1 VSRPQASGAPRR
13 VLGFWMCTAL
23 VMGNTIGMGIFL
35 LPASLAPYG
44 WNALVGWV
52 VTVLGCVLL
61 ARVFARLA
69 RRLPGED
76 GPFAW
81 IRVALGP
88 RAAFVVGWCYWV
100 SVWVTLATLA
110 VGVVGYLGALWP
122 PLAALPAW
130 PLALALVWTFVG
142 VSLLGA
148 RAGGGVQVATT
159 ALKLLPM
166 VAMAALGAWLLATEP
181 AALRTDYPRADLSF
195 GAVLA
200 ASTIA
205 LFAML
210 GIESASFPARSVRE
224 PERTIP
230 RATLVGTVLTG
241 LVYIAVCAVPMLLL
255 PPERLAASGAPF
267 ADAFESV
274 LGQGSGRWIALFVA
288 VSGLG
293 ALNGWTLLAGE
304 LTRTMAREGA
314 LPAALGA
321 GNRHGAPWSGLLL
334 SGMLAS
340 GMVVMSYSGTLAQ
353 GFTFLTTVV
362 TAANLPLYLGCALAL
377 LALWRRD
384 PPASR
389 DAAAW
394 AALLGGGYAMFAFAG
409 VGAESLA
416 WALALAASGVPV
428 YLWARARARASA

>member
-1 VSRPQASGAPRR
+1 MNGADAASAPRR

-35 LPASLAPYG
+35 LPAGLAPYG
-44 WNALVGWV
+44 WNALLGWV
-52 VTVLGCVLL
+52 VTVVGCVLL

-81 IRVALGP
+81 VRVALGP
-88 RAAFVVGWCYWV
+88 HAAFVVGWCYWV

-110 VGVVGYLGALWP
+110 AGVVGYLGALSP
-122 PLAALPAW
+122 ALAALPPW
-130 PLALALVWTFVG
+130 PLALALLWVFVG
-142 VSLLGA
+142 ISLLGA
-148 RAGGGVQVATT
+148 RTGGRVQVVTT
-159 ALKLLPM
+159 VLKLLPM
-166 VAMAALGAWLLATEP
+166 AAMAGLGLWLLATEP
-181 AALRTDYPRADLSF
+181 AALRVDYPRADLSF

-210 GIESASFPARSVRE
+210 GIESASFPARAVRD
-224 PERTIP
+224 PAVTIP
-230 RATLVGTVLTG
+230 RATLVGTILTG

-255 PPERLAASGAPF
+255 PAERLAASSAPF
-267 ADAFESV
+267 AEAFESV
-274 LGQGSGRWIALFVA
+274 AGEGSGRWIAFFVV

-293 ALNGWTLLAGE
+293 ALNGWTLLVGE
-304 LTRTMAREGA
+304 LTRTMARERA
-314 LPAALGA
+314 LPSSLGV
-321 GNRHGAPWSGLLL
+321 GNRHGAPWAALLLCGLL
-334 SGMLAS
+334 AS
-340 GMVVMSYSGTLAQ
+340 AMVVMSYSGTLAQ

-377 LALWRRD
+377 FALWRRA
-384 PPASR
+384 PAVR
-389 DAAAW
+389 DAGGV

-409 VGAESLA
+409 VGAEALA
-416 WALALAASGVPV
+416 WAVALAAAGVPV
-428 YLWARARARASA
+428 YLWARARASA

>member
-1 VSRPQASGAPRR
+1 MSANATPGTPRR

-44 WNALVGWV
+44 WNALLGWV
-52 VTVLGCVLL
+52 GTVVGCVFL

-69 RRLPGED
+69 RRLPEED
-76 GPFAW
+76 GAFAW

-110 VGVVGYLGALWP
+110 VGVAGYLGALSP
-122 PLAALPAW
+122 AVAALPAW
-130 PLALALVWTFVG
+130 PLGLALVWGFVG

-159 ALKLLPM
+159 LLKLLPM
-166 VAMAALGAWLLATEP
+166 AALIGLGLWLLATEP
-181 AALRTDYPRADLSF
+181 GALRVDYPRAEISF
-195 GAVLA
+195 GATLA

-210 GIESASFPARSVRE
+210 GIESASFPARAVRD
-224 PERTIP
+224 PATTIP
-230 RATLVGTVLTG
+230 RATLVGAVLTG
-241 LVYIAVCAVPMLLL
+241 LIYIAVCAVPMLLL

-267 ADAFESV
+267 VDAFEV
-274 LGQGSGRWIALFVA
+274 AMGEGSGRWIAIFVV

-293 ALNGWTLLAGE
+293 ALNGWTLLVGE

-314 LPAALGA
+314 LPAGLAA
-321 GNRHGAPWSGLLL
+321 GNRHGAPHAALLL
-334 SGMLAS
+334 CGALAS
-340 GMVVMSYSGTLAQ
+340 AMVVMSYSGTLAQ
-353 GFTFLTTVV
+353 AYTFLTTVV
-362 TAANLPLYLGCALAL
+362 TAATLPLYLGCS
-377 LALWRRD
+377 LALWVLWRLSAGAVRD
-384 PPASR
+384 GAAPA
-389 DAAAW
+389 AM
-394 AALLGGGYAMFAFAG
+394 LGGGYALLAFAG
-409 VGAESLA
+409 VGAESLG
-416 WALALAASGVPV
+416 WAVALAAAGIPV
-428 YLWARARARASA
+428 YLWSQRRARKS